1 MRVNI
6 SYSVELDDVPTEV
19 ERILIDCDKKIR
31 MIHGDIEA
39 AIGRDA
45 LSIIDDIHKI
55 RLQLAATD
63 IQLEDCKQ
71 ILSGYIQT
79 MARLPELEENNI
91 VPETPPPEETID
103 D

>member
-1 MRVNI
+1 MRVSI

-31 MIHGDIEA
+31 MIHGDLKG
-39 AIGRDA
+39 AIGRDP
-45 LSIIDDIHKI
+45 LSIMEDIHKI

-71 ILSGYIQT
+71 ILSGYVQT
-79 MARLPELEENNI
+79 MARLPELEENNV
-91 VPETPPPEETID
+91 VPDTPPPEEIID
-103 D
+103 E